1 MLKEE
6 LQKKGYGYFTG
17 KYAALKEK
25 NLNDS
30 ECDLVMQSNS
40 TFFFEVK
47 KTSIS
52 DELENM
58 DDVTM
63 LQQLAK
69 GMGRA

>member
-1 MLKEE
+1 MRS
-6 LQKKGYGYFTG
+6 GYAEQQYI
-17 KYAALKEK
+17 
-25 NLNDS
+25 
-30 ECDLVMQSNS
+30 
-40 TFFFEVK
+40 FFEVK

-69 GMGRA
+69 GMVRAQKQCFYMNYI